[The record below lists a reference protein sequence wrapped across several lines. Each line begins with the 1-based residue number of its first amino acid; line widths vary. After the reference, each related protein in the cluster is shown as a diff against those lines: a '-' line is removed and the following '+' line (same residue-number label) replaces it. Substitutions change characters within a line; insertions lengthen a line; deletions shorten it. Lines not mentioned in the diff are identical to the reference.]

1 MDAIINRPDGPAD
14 EIRFAFGPF
23 SMGTGLVA
31 LSNKGVAAILMG
43 DDCDA
48 LIRDLTGMFPH
59 AHLIADEAGLEDV
72 LTLVVAF
79 LEAPHEGLSQWAAR
93 PPSAFQA

>member
-1 MDAIINRPDGPAD
+1 MSTVNQKPCANLQVTCRTTQQIAQRSHHHASGDGD
-14 EIRFAFGPF
+14 
-23 SMGTGLVA
+23 

-79 LEAPHEGLSQWAAR
+79 LEAPHEGLSQ
-93 PPSAFQA
+93 